1 LRARWAQEILA
12 LIQRRALI
20 ALAVPLLLGAGGVAV
35 ASRRRRSPGGM
46 PAVLAGVHL
55 RDQNGAVLPPEQ
67 LSGKLLLLN
76 FIFTRCGSVC
86 PTQTRALSRV
96 RRALAPSIKEQV
108 RFVSVSLDPE
118 HDTAQ
123 NLNDFAQNNQATDAA
138 WSFVA
143 ASAGAT
149 QLLTQRLQLG
159 QNPDPQPAPAGHG
172 SSLYLF
178 DGTGRLVQR
187 YVGAPLDESRLVA
200 DLTRLAQ
207 LSNF

>member
-1 LRARWAQEILA
+1 
-12 LIQRRALI
+12 
-20 ALAVPLLLGAGGVAV
+20 
-35 ASRRRRSPGGM
+35 M
-46 PAVLAGVHL
+46 PAVLGGVHL
-55 RDQNGAVLPPEQ
+55 RDQHGAAVSPEQ

-86 PTQTRALSRV
+86 PTQTRALSRA
-96 RRALAPSIKEQV
+96 RRALPPAVKEQV

-118 HDTAQ
+118 HDSPQ
-123 NLNDFAQNNQATDAA
+123 NLNDFALNNQATDAA
-138 WSFVA
+138 WLFVA

-159 QNPDPQPAPAGHG
+159 QSPDPQPAPAGHG

-187 YVGAPLDESRLVA
+187 YVGAPLDEPRLVA
-200 DLTRLAQ
+200 DITRLAQ
-207 LSNF
+207 LSNI